1 MHATLATWALYGMLV
16 EEKMCDLGI
25 DKLRHKTEAIREINL
40 KIVQSPGGYFS
51 DELVGAVATMAN
63 FEVRRSLSPPLPLT
77 LYIHTYILVFKK
89 TYIYTTNPPRTSTAP
104 TQPQPSTS
112 PPSPK

>member
-63 FEVRRSLSPPLPLT
+63 FEVRLTVSFSL
-77 LYIHTYILVFKK
+77 HTHRF
-89 TYIYTTNPPRTSTAP
+89 
-104 TQPQPSTS
+104 
-112 PPSPK
+112 

>member
-63 FEVRRSLSPPLPLT
+63 FEVRRSLSPPPSHSIHK
-77 LYIHTYILVFKK
+77 YIHTGIQEN
-89 TYIYTTNPPRTSTAP
+89 IHIHN
-104 TQPQPSTS
+104 
-112 PPSPK
+112 